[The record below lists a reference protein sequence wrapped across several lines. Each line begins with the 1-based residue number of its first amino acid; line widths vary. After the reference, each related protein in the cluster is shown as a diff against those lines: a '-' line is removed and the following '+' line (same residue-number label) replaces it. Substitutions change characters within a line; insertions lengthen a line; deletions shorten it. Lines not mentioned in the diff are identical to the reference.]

1 MYFKELAHMIVGVGR
16 SKICKMLHLESKS
29 GLKEAKIPL
38 HICFF
43 SGNVTD
49 QLTKTRLSGWV

>member
-38 HICFF
+38 HICLFLVMLPI
-43 SGNVTD
+43 N
-49 QLTKTRLSGWV
+49 